1 METVIGTIIASV
13 IVGAVIGGIAR
24 ILLPGA
30 QRIGTFLTILAGA
43 VAAFVGS
50 YIADQFDWHAGTTID
65 WAKLGVQ
72 VVLAMIV
79 VGLIG
84 GVGGSRKY

>member
-1 METVIGTIIASV
+1 MTEFLAIVLVSIV
-13 IVGAVIGGIAR
+13 VGAVIGGIAR

-30 QRIGTFLTILAGA
+30 QRIGAILTIIAGA
-43 VAAFVGS
+43 VAAFVGN
-50 YIADQFDWHAGTTID
+50 YIAEAMGLASTEGID

-79 VGLIG
+79 IGLIG
-84 GVGGSRKY
+84 GIGGRRT